1 MAESISVGVRELR
14 NNFSHFLAEVK
25 QGNKVTV
32 LSHGKP
38 VAELVQTPTPEEK
51 PFKRTFGSLKGKM
64 WIADDFD
71 EPDEEMLAAME
82 ADIFPPEGN
91 E

>member
-38 VAELVQTPTPEEK
+38 VAELVQTPTPAEK

-82 ADIFPPEGN
+82 ADIFPPEGD
-91 E
+91 

>member
-38 VAELVQTPTPEEK
+38 VAELSAPAAEARRPI
-51 PFKRTFGSLKGKM
+51 PRIGALKGKM
-64 WIADDFD
+64 WMADDWD
-71 EPDEEMLAAME
+71 VWDEETLASFE
-82 ADIFPPEGN
+82 APIDPQED
-91 E
+91 